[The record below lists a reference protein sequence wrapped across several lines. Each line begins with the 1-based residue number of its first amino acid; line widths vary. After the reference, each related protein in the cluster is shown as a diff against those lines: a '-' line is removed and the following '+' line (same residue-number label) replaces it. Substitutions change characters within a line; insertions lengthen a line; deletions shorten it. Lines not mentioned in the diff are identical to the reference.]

1 MQGMTRK
8 KTDIVKFV
16 RYCREIIFRRS
27 ICRYI
32 HSTRIVTVCCFQYQ
46 NRLRKRLRAVL
57 WKNLSATYS
66 DRIRSKGKTELFESW
81 GYTIDDSENL
91 KSEYEKQAKQKYMSG
106 DYSLQLLDVHGQRL
120 TLQ

>member
-1 MQGMTRK
+1 MNLFEKLVMPIGEKPKRTEKTQGTMRR

-16 RYCREIIFRRS
+16 RYYLEIIFRRS

-66 DRIRSKGKTELFESW
+66 DRIRVKGKRNFLRV
-81 GYTIDDSENL
+81 GVIPLTIV
-91 KSEYEKQAKQKYMSG
+91 KI
-106 DYSLQLLDVHGQRL
+106 
-120 TLQ
+120 